1 MKYFRCLLF
10 ACLCVSLLSI
20 PSHAVAAKSGCNSKQ
35 AAPQAATEEKVGG
48 KVVEE
53 PAMAAIPPAEK
64 GKETAK
70 DGQQLATSPVKED
83 PAMAAIPGK

>member
-1 MKYFRCLLF
+1 MKCFRCLLF

-20 PSHAVAAKSGCNSKQ
+20 PTHALAAKFGCNSKK
-35 AAPQAATEEKVGG
+35 AAPQAATEETVGG
-48 KVVEE
+48 KVVED

-64 GKETAK
+64 GKETAN
-70 DGQQLATSPVKED
+70 GQQLATSPVKED